1 MSFMGETDRD
11 EVTFSLYQSERSQH
25 DLITDEVNLGH
36 LPNVGG
42 I

>member
-1 MSFMGETDRD
+1 MSFRGETHRE
-11 EVTFSLYQSERSQH
+11 EVTFSLYQSVCSQH

-36 LPNVGG
+36 LPNIGG